1 MGFRDFQI
9 FNQALLAKQ
18 AWRLI
23 EFPDSLCAKLMK
35 AKYYPNGDLLDT
47 AFPLQSSSTWK
58 AIMHGLDLL
67 KKGVIWRV
75 ADGTKIKIWRH
86 HWLPRAWF
94 LSTIGSKRP
103 CRLKWVS
110 QLIRDGS
117 REWNEEILERFF
129 HRNDIDEILKI
140 KLPGGNYEDA
150 VAWHYEKTG
159 CFSVR
164 SAYRLSMDWKEIGT
178 TTSPSSNT
186 NGERMVWKKLWA
198 LQLPPKVKV
207 FAWKLAHNG
216 LATQSNKVAH
226 RMAKQSTCLICGR
239 EEDGHHAV
247 LMCPHA
253 RTLHSAM
260 RKFWKLPSE
269 DKLSFAGYEWLLRLI
284 DNNEA
289 EIMGHLILIL

>member
-1 MGFRDFQI
+1 M
-9 FNQALLAKQ
+9 
-18 AWRLI
+18 
-23 EFPDSLCAKLMK
+23 
-35 AKYYPNGDLLDT
+35 
-47 AFPLQSSSTWK
+47 
-58 AIMHGLDLL
+58 
-67 KKGVIWRV
+67 
-75 ADGTKIKIWRH
+75 
-86 HWLPRAWF
+86 
-94 LSTIGSKRP
+94 STIGSKRP

-140 KLPGGNYEDA
+140 KLPGGNNEDA

-159 CFSVR
+159 CLLVR
-164 SAYRLSMDWKEIGT
+164 SAYKLGMDWKEIGT

-253 RTLHSAM
+253 RTLRSAM

>member
-1 MGFRDFQI
+1 MKNSHGVRRYWWGEDADNRRTHWIAWEKFTRFKARGGLGFRDFQVL
-9 FNQALLAKQ
+9 NQALLAKQ

-47 AFPLQSSSTWK
+47 TFPLQSSSTWK

-86 HWLPRAWF
+86 HWLPRAWS

-150 VAWHYEKTG
+150 VA
-159 CFSVR
+159 
-164 SAYRLSMDWKEIGT
+164 
-178 TTSPSSNT
+178 
-186 NGERMVWKKLWA
+186 
-198 LQLPPKVKV
+198 
-207 FAWKLAHNG
+207 
-216 LATQSNKVAH
+216 
-226 RMAKQSTCLICGR
+226 
-239 EEDGHHAV
+239 
-247 LMCPHA
+247 
-253 RTLHSAM
+253 
-260 RKFWKLPSE
+260 
-269 DKLSFAGYEWLLRLI
+269 
-284 DNNEA
+284 
-289 EIMGHLILIL
+289 